1 MVRGRKTTKTE
12 FTLTG
17 VDVEKIILSN
27 YQICLNDSKDFKKSQ
42 EHDET
47 DTILD
52 IGDKDIGITEILHE
66 KSKRS
71 VFFLD
76 PNKHR
81 VKYWVN
87 MLDITQNGALP
98 RYTSKPCWNCRSTFK
113 SRPLGCPIE
122 YHSNKT
128 EGLDKERFEEKLKA
142 ANLPT
147 DTNDFFETEG
157 IFCMFPCMKR
167 YALDQLAMTK
177 SAKYKKALTL
187 ITTLHL
193 KIFGNLVTIPTADTW
208 KVLKDWGGHLSP
220 EQYRASVGRLH
231 YEETVNLRRPYMY
244 SSSLY
249 VKETRVIV

>member
-1 MVRGRKTTKTE
+1 MARGRKKVSTT
-12 FTLTG
+12 FILQG
-17 VDVEKIILSN
+17 IDVEELLLSN
-27 YQICLNDSKDFKKSQ
+27 YQVGPKDTKKGD
-42 EHDET
+42 EDVEET
-47 DTILD
+47 DTIID
-52 IGDKDIGITEILHE
+52 IGDKEIGITEILHE

-71 VFFLD
+71 IFFLD

-87 MLDITQNGALP
+87 MIDITQNGALP
-98 RYTSKPCWNCRSTFK
+98 RYITKPCWWCRATFK

-122 YHSNKT
+122 YHSHKT

-142 ANLPT
+142 ANLPI

-157 IFCMFPCMKR
+157 IFCMFPCIKA
-167 YALDQLAMTK
+167 YALQQMAMTK
-177 SAKYKKALTL
+177 SAKYKKTLTL

-193 KIFGNLVTIPTADTW
+193 KIFGKLVTIPTADTW
-208 KVLKDWGGHLSP
+208 KVQREWGGHLTS

-231 YEETVNLRRPYMY
+231 YEETANLRRPYMY

-249 VKETRVIV
+249 IRETRVLI